1 MHSNRTP
8 TIGNSVVISNARQL
22 QVRIM
27 HTILGSLNIYVE
39 NLWVSRDL
47 MHDIKNMTSLTRKI
61 IIIPIIINRSF
72 LYFQINK

>member
-27 HTILGSLNIYVE
+27 HTILGPLNIYVE